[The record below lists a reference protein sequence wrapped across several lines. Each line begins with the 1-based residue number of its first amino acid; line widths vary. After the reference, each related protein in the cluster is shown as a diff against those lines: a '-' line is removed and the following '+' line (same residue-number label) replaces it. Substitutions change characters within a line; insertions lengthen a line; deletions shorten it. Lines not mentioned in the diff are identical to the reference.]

1 MVLLQLAHWVKEGND
16 AFIQVDLVFKCE
28 INQQCVIQRVYIQ
41 KLRHQRDLFNVK
53 QIIEAEQRVYVE
65 TWL

>member
-1 MVLLQLAHWVKEGND
+1 MVLLHLAHWVKEGND

-41 KLRHQRDLFNVK
+41 KLMHQRDLFNVK
-53 QIIEAEQRVYVE
+53 QIVEAEQRVYVE